1 MDIDFYFLHLE
12 GMDLAGKSS
21 VAKAIKE
28 KCGLDWQINNNRLCD
43 KNIIY
48 QFIDNIAKRDLF
60 DDEIYGN
67 LYYTALLADLKKFEL
82 SSNIIQD
89 STILLRSINYHTEL
103 GNTKLA
109 KKFEELIEFHPVPTY
124 SFYLTAD
131 INSRIDRLVKRMK
144 LNQKEISKND
154 YLILQNP
161 EKFEE
166 ADIRLFELSSR
177 CFNSILIDTTNLTIE
192 EVADYIIDYCK
203 LEKKCLVKKLKK
215 CNRD

>member
-1 MDIDFYFLHLE
+1 MNADFCLLHIE

-21 VAKAIKE
+21 VAEAIKE
-28 KCGLDWQINNNRLCD
+28 KCCLDWKINNNSLCD

-48 QFIDNIAKRDLF
+48 QFIDDIAKQDLF
-60 DDEIYGN
+60 DDEVYGN
-67 LYYTALLADLKKFEL
+67 LYYVALLADLKKFVL

-103 GNTKLA
+103 ENINLA
-109 KKFEELIEFHPVPTY
+109 KKFEELIEIHPVPNY

-131 INSRIDRLVKRMK
+131 INSRIERLIKRMK

-161 EKFEE
+161 EKFKEV
-166 ADIRLFELSSR
+166 DNRLFELSSKY
-177 CFNSILIDTTNLTIE
+177 FNSILIDTTNLTIE

-203 LEKKCLVKKLKK
+203 FEKKYLVKNLKK
-215 CNRD
+215 